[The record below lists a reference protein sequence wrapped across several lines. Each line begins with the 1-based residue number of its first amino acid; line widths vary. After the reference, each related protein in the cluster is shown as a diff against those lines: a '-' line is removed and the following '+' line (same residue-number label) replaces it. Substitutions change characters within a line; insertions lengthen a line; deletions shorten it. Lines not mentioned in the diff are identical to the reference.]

1 MREAMAADVLSDVL
15 RTVRLTGATFFD
27 VVAKA
32 PWAVESPPRERILP
46 EILPG
51 AEHLIAYPR
60 RYRGAVLRH
69 GPWAESRSRSKP
81 AKSSCS
87 PKVIRMSC
95 RAIPACL
102 PILPR
107 PISSQQPPPAGCRCL
122 STMAATARLPPNSS
136 AVTSPAMRGRSIP
149 ARQFAAGDQSERPT
163 RRRCRMARSVHS
175 PLR

>member
-51 AEHLIAYPR
+51 AEHLIAYHVVTEGR
-60 RYRGAVLRH
+60 CFATVRG
-69 GPWAESRSRSKP
+69 GESIPVEAGEVIVFTKGDP
-81 AKSSCS
+81 HVMSSDPGMPPDS
-87 PKVIRMSC
+87 AP
-95 RAIPACL
+95 
-102 PILPR
+102 
-107 PISSQQPPPAGCRCL
+107 PISSRQPPPAGCRCL